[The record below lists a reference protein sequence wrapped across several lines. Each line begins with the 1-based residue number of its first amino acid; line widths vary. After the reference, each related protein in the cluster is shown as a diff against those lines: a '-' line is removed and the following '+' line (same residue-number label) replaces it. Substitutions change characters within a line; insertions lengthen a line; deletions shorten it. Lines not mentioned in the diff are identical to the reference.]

1 MDGQPNI
8 GTAACPPT
16 EESVLAEARQ
26 AFEELVCFCLGD
38 ERTFWE
44 FEKRLLVLLF
54 GLGRVLTRLMLVHRH
69 SRLSL
74 EPYLAMKGYRLGDA
88 YAERKL
94 KTACGEVSYG
104 RAQSD
109 PRGRGDRFSSLGR
122 GVGSDPGRFLAVGG
136 AVRDAVG
143 HADELFGQS
152 SDL

>member
-26 AFEELVCFCLGD
+26 AFEELVCFCLGE

-44 FEKRLLVLLF
+44 FEKRLLVLLL

-74 EPYLAMKGYRLGDA
+74 EPYLAMKGYPVRRCLCR
-88 YAERKL
+88 AETEDGLRGGQL
-94 KTACGEVSYG
+94 WPSA
-104 RAQSD
+104 SD
-109 PRGRGDRFSSLGR
+109 PRGRGNRFSSLGR

>member
-1 MDGQPNI
+1 
-8 GTAACPPT
+8 
-16 EESVLAEARQ
+16 
-26 AFEELVCFCLGD
+26 
-38 ERTFWE
+38 
-44 FEKRLLVLLF
+44 
-54 GLGRVLTRLMLVHRH
+54 
-69 SRLSL
+69 
-74 EPYLAMKGYRLGDA
+74 MKGYRLGDA

-104 RAQSD
+104 RAALI

>member
-74 EPYLAMKGYRLGDA
+74 EPYLAMKGYRLGNA
-88 YAERKL
+88 YVKAE
-94 KTACGEVSYG
+94 AE
-104 RAQSD
+104 A
-109 PRGRGDRFSSLGR
+109 
-122 GVGSDPGRFLAVGG
+122 
-136 AVRDAVG
+136 AVRGGQLWPSAV
-143 HADELFGQS
+143 
-152 SDL
+152 